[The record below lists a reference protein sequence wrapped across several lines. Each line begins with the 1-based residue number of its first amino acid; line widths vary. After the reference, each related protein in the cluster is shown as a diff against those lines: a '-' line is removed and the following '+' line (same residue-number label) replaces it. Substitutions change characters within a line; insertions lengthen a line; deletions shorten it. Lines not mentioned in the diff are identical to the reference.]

1 MVGDEREE
9 ILGFLGS
16 LTPAQWDTPS
26 LCEGW
31 RVRDV
36 AVHLLVDEPF
46 REIGWP
52 RGLAKLAGM
61 GFSVHRANAWWV
73 AHNATRDTADI
84 MAMWRRSLRLGPV
97 ARLLGASTGLRAGV
111 IHHQDMRRP
120 LGMPRVIPAKR
131 LTGVLDAIITPRGSG
146 ISLPGTG
153 GRATPAGH
161 RYRLGPRRRPRC
173 GRPRRSADHG
183 PGRPGCGTRR
193 PARRRSS
200 DSRSAYPHAR
210 GHDPPRPHADEGRN
224 LITMSEA
231 SKKLLRRQV
240 EDIFSATHP
249 GAREELIA
257 PEYVEN
263 GVATFGRSS
272 PSRVP
277 GRRPCA
283 RPPSS
288 SSASSPT

>member
-1 MVGDEREE
+1 MDSDGIWRMVSDEREE

-73 AHNATRDTADI
+73 AHVADQPAARPGRTFAGREHGPAGGCHPSPGHAPPAWHAARHPGQTPDRRARRD
-84 MAMWRRSLRLGPV
+84 
-97 ARLLGASTGLRAGV
+97 
-111 IHHQDMRRP
+111 HHAERQRE
-120 LGMPRVIPAKR
+120 
-131 LTGVLDAIITPRGSG
+131 SQ
-146 ISLPGTG
+146 LPGTG
-153 GRATPAGH
+153 GRAAPAGH

-183 PGRPGCGTRR
+183 PGRARRGTHR
-193 PARRRSS
+193 PTRRRSS

-231 SKKLLRRQV
+231 SKKPLRR
-240 EDIFSATHP
+240 
-249 GAREELIA
+249 
-257 PEYVEN
+257 
-263 GVATFGRSS
+263 
-272 PSRVP
+272 
-277 GRRPCA
+277 
-283 RPPSS
+283 
-288 SSASSPT
+288 

>member
-1 MVGDEREE
+1 MDSDGLWRMVSDEREE

-73 AHNATRDTADI
+73 AHNAARDTADI
-84 MAMWRRSLRLGPV
+84 MAMWRRSLPPGPV

-131 LTGVLDAIITPRGSG
+131 LTGVLDAIITRRGSVNLSSRERAAG
-146 ISLPGTG
+146 LRLQATDTGWAHGDGPGVEG
-153 GRATPAGH
+153 PGEALIMALAGRAAALADLHGDGLQILAARTRTPVAMTRQGRTRTRAG
-161 RYRLGPRRRPRC
+161 
-173 GRPRRSADHG
+173 
-183 PGRPGCGTRR
+183 T
-193 PARRRSS
+193 
-200 DSRSAYPHAR
+200 
-210 GHDPPRPHADEGRN
+210 
-224 LITMSEA
+224 
-231 SKKLLRRQV
+231 
-240 EDIFSATHP
+240 
-249 GAREELIA
+249 
-257 PEYVEN
+257 
-263 GVATFGRSS
+263 
-272 PSRVP
+272 
-277 GRRPCA
+277 
-283 RPPSS
+283 
-288 SSASSPT
+288 